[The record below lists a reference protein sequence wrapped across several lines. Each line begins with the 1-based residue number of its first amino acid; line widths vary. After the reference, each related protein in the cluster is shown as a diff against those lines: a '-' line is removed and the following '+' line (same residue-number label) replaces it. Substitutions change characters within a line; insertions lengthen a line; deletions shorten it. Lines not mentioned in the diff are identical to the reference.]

1 MIWRKIGSGYVDRD
15 YEIWEN
21 WKKNGSIYVDRDT
34 EQWEYH
40 KKNSPMYIDHEI
52 WETWKGSKGKNITKR
67 YLPLEKSEY
76 PYCWHP
82 LEKQNKIRFGTI
94 YETNDVMYWR
104 RKELETLRNG
114 EFNKYIFRAKKI
126 TENQTIINT
135 FLTNRLKKK
144 CREIISELLLCHDL
158 EKLIMSYI

>member
-15 YEIWEN
+15 YEIWE
-21 WKKNGSIYVDRDT
+21 S
-34 EQWEYH
+34 
-40 KKNSPMYIDHEI
+40 
-52 WETWKGSKGKNITKR
+52 WKGSKGKNVTKR
-67 YLPLEKSEY
+67 YLPLEKSEH

-82 LEKQNKIRFGTI
+82 LKKSKKIRFGTI

-104 RKELETLRNG
+104 REELEILRNS
-114 EFNKYIFRAKKI
+114 EFKKYNFSKKKI
-126 TENQTIINT
+126 AENQTIINT

-144 CREIISELLLCHDL
+144 CIEIISELLLCHDL